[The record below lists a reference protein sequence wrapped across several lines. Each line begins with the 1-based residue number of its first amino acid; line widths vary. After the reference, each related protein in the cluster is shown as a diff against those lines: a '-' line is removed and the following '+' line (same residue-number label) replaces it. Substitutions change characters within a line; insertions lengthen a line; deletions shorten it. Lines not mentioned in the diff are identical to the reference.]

1 MKPAT
6 FRKPELPRAGQMTLP
21 PPPEPR
27 GQLNLPEF
35 RTNQHSELQGAESR
49 GDLAHWSSHGYLA
62 KEPEQNDSGKIME
75 ILWSL
80 RTCCAGLF

>member
-1 MKPAT
+1 MRRGADDGA
-6 FRKPELPRAGQMTLP
+6 RALPTKRPPPSAQLQP

-75 ILWSL
+75 SIWSL
-80 RTCCAGLF
+80 RT